1 MSADGPAVLVVDD
14 NEDNRYTLTRRLNR
28 LGYANLTEAVD
39 GRAALDALAADKFD
53 LVLLD
58 IMMPEMNGYEVL
70 EHIKADMSLRDIP
83 VIMIS
88 AVDEMESVVR
98 CIELGAEDYLS
109 KPFNATLL
117 KARVGASL
125 DKKKLR
131 DQEASYLER
140 IEREQQ
146 RSDELLHAILPEGA
160 VRELKSTNEVQ
171 PRRYDDVAVMFCDIV
186 SFTAYCE
193 QNPPEK
199 VVGELQELVCR
210 FEDIVFENGLEKIKT
225 IGDAFLA
232 TADLLRKVD
241 DPVIAAV
248 RAGRAMVSASQE
260 MDPGWQVRVGVHFG
274 PVVAGIVG
282 RRQFMF
288 DLWGD
293 TVNVAA
299 RVSDQAAPGSVVL
312 SGDAWMQIR
321 HAASGQS
328 RGMVPLKGR
337 GEMELVE
344 VTSLG

>member
-131 DQEASYLER
+131 DQEASYLQQ

-146 RSDELLHAILPEGA
+146 RSDELLHAISPVGA
-160 VRELKSTNEVQ
+160 VRELKFTNEVQ

-186 SFTAYCE
+186 SLTAYCE

-199 VVGELQELVCR
+199 VVG
-210 FEDIVFENGLEKIKT
+210 
-225 IGDAFLA
+225 
-232 TADLLRKVD
+232 
-241 DPVIAAV
+241 
-248 RAGRAMVSASQE
+248 
-260 MDPGWQVRVGVHFG
+260 
-274 PVVAGIVG
+274 
-282 RRQFMF
+282 
-288 DLWGD
+288 
-293 TVNVAA
+293 
-299 RVSDQAAPGSVVL
+299 VL
-312 SGDAWMQIR
+312 
-321 HAASGQS
+321 
-328 RGMVPLKGR
+328 
-337 GEMELVE
+337 
-344 VTSLG
+344 